1 MRGAGQKLI
10 RRVAVI
16 GLTVCGM
23 FLALSNSARAEY
35 ADVVINNYAD
45 AAGMRPVVFPH
56 WFHRIRFRCKVCHA
70 DLGFKF
76 KAGGNKITMAK
87 IIDGK
92 FCGACHNGEVAWS
105 VENCDMC
112 HSGIPGTPT
121 HFHGSTVQ
129 RLVAPP
135 YRGLKSG
142 KQGENK

>member
-1 MRGAGQKLI
+1 MS
-10 RRVAVI
+10 RVTKHSKWRYVLLGVTAW
-16 GLTVCGM
+16 
-23 FLALSNSARAEY
+23 LAAFFIPQAAHAEY

-45 AAGMRPVVFPH
+45 AAGIRPVVFPH

-70 DLGFKF
+70 DLGFQF

-105 VENCDMC
+105 VENCAMC

-135 YRGLKSG
+135 YKPVEQ
-142 KQGENK
+142 KQ